1 MRCVVCKCPNWRRE
15 LVLSWF
21 NYCYPSGSYIK
32 RESNICFSRTEISSS
47 HPGQRAACMEQQ
59 VTLHRPTQ
67 ASPNNQFARLRMVT
81 AAAAAVVVVVVL
93 LVKFVGLSADDRM
106 IYEAQFRQYRLT
118 MHFVTDTHKISRYF
132 RRNQLDFSQVAT
144 CQTTLLENRTYEIWQ
159 IYSRQYYYL
168 IKITHIDSACRLVK
182 L

>member
-1 MRCVVCKCPNWRRE
+1 
-15 LVLSWF
+15 
-21 NYCYPSGSYIK
+21 
-32 RESNICFSRTEISSS
+32 
-47 HPGQRAACMEQQ
+47 
-59 VTLHRPTQ
+59 
-67 ASPNNQFARLRMVT
+67 MVT

-144 CQTTLLENRTYEIWQ
+144 CQTTLLENRTYEI
-159 IYSRQYYYL
+159 
-168 IKITHIDSACRLVK
+168 
-182 L
+182 